1 MQLEYFGA
9 VFCNPES
16 LNTSEVL
23 YLESNGVKTT
33 LISLILFGLS
43 LPALAEREKVGDWH
57 FDLTPVNGSYT
68 ATTYSQSGH
77 YGNSSLS
84 LSASLQQEGP
94 CKIRLGY
101 SLFGPYAISLKGK
114 TAKARIDRGQ
124 VQRIRFHEEYSGRT
138 VEGIKF
144 STGFI
149 DLNDAGG
156 KGLIADLSDGKW
168 LRLRLD
174 QAKVER
180 FSLMGLTRAAR
191 AIAHFCQTPELKDRY
206 PLEILLQKQDDDEY
220 L

>member
-1 MQLEYFGA
+1 M
-9 VFCNPES
+9 
-16 LNTSEVL
+16 
-23 YLESNGVKTT
+23 KTT
-33 LISLILFGLS
+33 LPSLVCLILLGLS
-43 LPALAEREKVGDWH
+43 QAALADREKVGDWY
-57 FDLTPVNGSYT
+57 FDQSPVNGSYT

-101 SLFGPYAISLKGK
+101 SLFGPYATNLKGK
-114 TAKARIDRGQ
+114 TAKARIDRDQ
-124 VQRIRFHEEYSGRT
+124 VLQIRFHEEYTGRT

-149 DLNDAGG
+149 DLTDAGG
-156 KGLIADLSDGKW
+156 KRLISGLADGKW
-168 LRLRLD
+168 LRLRLE
-174 QAKVER
+174 QARIER

-191 AIAHFCQTPELKDRY
+191 AIAHFCQTPNLKDRY
-206 PLEILLQKQDDDEY
+206 PLEILLQKQDDDDY

>member
-1 MQLEYFGA
+1 MKQ
-9 VFCNPES
+9 
-16 LNTSEVL
+16 VL
-23 YLESNGVKTT
+23 AG
-33 LISLILFGLS
+33 LIGLILIGLS
-43 LPALAEREKVGDWH
+43 QTALADREKVGDWH
-57 FDLTPVNGSYT
+57 FDTSPINGSYT

-94 CKIRLGY
+94 CRIRLGY
-101 SLFGPYAISLKGK
+101 SLFGPYATSLKDK
-114 TAKARIDRGQ
+114 TAKARIDRDQ
-124 VQRIRFHEEYSGRT
+124 VLQIRFHEEYTGRT

-156 KGLIADLSDGKW
+156 KGLIAGLSDGKW
-168 LRLRLD
+168 LRLRLE
-174 QAKVER
+174 QGKVER

-191 AIAHFCQTPELKDRY
+191 AIAHFCQTPNLKDRY
-206 PLEILLQKQDDDEY
+206 PLEILLKKQDDDDY